1 MYIAF
6 ILGTR
11 PEIIKM
17 APVIAACNRQAHRN
31 LEYFILHTGQHYSY
45 ALDKV
50 FFEQLALPD
59 ARYNLDVGSGTHA
72 EQTGKIMMGI
82 ERVLHAER
90 PDIILVEGDTN
101 TVLAGALVAAKL
113 HIRVGHIEAGLRS
126 HDWMMPEEVNRVL
139 TDHCSNLLFAPTN
152 AAKQNLVQEGLSA
165 TKIFVTGNTIV
176 DAVQRSRRLS
186 HLNTS
191 ILDTLNIA
199 PKKYFL
205 VTAHRQENVDDRTRL
220 SGIIR
225 GLEQITQEFHQP
237 VVFPI
242 HPRTKKMMKTFNI
255 TSKEILFIEP
265 VDHLSFLQLESHA
278 RLVLTDSGGIQEET
292 CILGIPCVTLRE
304 NTERPETLTVGS
316 NTLAGT
322 NPDRI
327 LQSVN
332 HMLAKT
338 PSWQQP
344 FGDGH
349 ASQQIIDIVLR
360 CD

>member
-17 APVIAACNRQAHRN
+17 APVIVACNQQAHRN

-45 ALDKV
+45 TMDKV

-176 DAVQRSRRLS
+176 DAVQRSLRLS
-186 HLNTS
+186 HTNAS

-220 SGIIR
+220 SGIIH
-225 GLEQITQEFHQP
+225 GLEQVTQKFHQP

-255 TSKEILFIEP
+255 ASKEILFIEP
-265 VDHLSFLQLESHA
+265 VDYLSFLQLESHA

-292 CILGIPCVTLRE
+292 CILGVPCVTLRE

-360 CD
+360 YD